1 LAGGFAA
8 LVLLESFSRFSFA
21 AALATIIGAYCV
33 GSTRR
38 SRRIVGFI
46 IFVVS
51 NVLWILWGW
60 PRAAWGLIFV
70 QFALMALNARGLVKN
85 ESAGP
90 PDDAAALR

>member
-1 LAGGFAA
+1 MDGIDWLQW
-8 LVLLESFSRFSFA
+8 A